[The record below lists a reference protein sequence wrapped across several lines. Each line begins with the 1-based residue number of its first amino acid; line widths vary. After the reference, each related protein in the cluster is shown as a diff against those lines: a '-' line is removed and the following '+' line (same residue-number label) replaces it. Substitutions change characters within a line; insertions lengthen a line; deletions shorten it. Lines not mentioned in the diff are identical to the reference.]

1 MSAPARVA
9 MLIAFAI
16 ALATVTGC
24 GPDPDVGS
32 DTPASP
38 SATGAVSASPAASD
52 TAASPEESHTPGAA
66 EVPTTA
72 PDAAADAGD
81 APAEKPEDAVTAFYE
96 AMATEDTE
104 KVSAAMTSGGA
115 WDFDPRVFDTWDP
128 DFSWRVVDTDAGD
141 AEATVVVHE
150 IDGGLLGGTVTF
162 HLLDEGGWKVDA
174 WQSTA
179 IEDME

>member
-1 MSAPARVA
+1 MSAPSRVA
-9 MLIAFAI
+9 MLI

-24 GPDPDVGS
+24 RTGS
-32 DTPASP
+32 AVDADSNTTGGTG
-38 SATGAVSASPAASD
+38 SATPSPTASD
-52 TAASPEESHTPGAA
+52 GAASPEESPTPDTA
-66 EVPTTA
+66 EVPTTTPDTTA
-72 PDAAADAGD
+72 DAAA
-81 APAEKPEDAVTAFYE
+81 PVENPEDAVTAFYE

-128 DFSWRVVDTDAGD
+128 DFSWRVVDTDVSD

-179 IEDME
+179 TEDME